1 MKNTE
6 FEAEQ
11 LAQLLLDEYEVDAE
25 TALNDARDIMK
36 SWKEAGLT
44 E

>member
-1 MKNTE
+1 
-6 FEAEQ
+6 
-11 LAQLLLDEYEVDAE
+11 VDAE

-36 SWKEAGLT
+36 SWNEAGLT